1 MIKVSFDKDA
11 YSINAV
17 KKCLYWYTEEFAV
30 ELKQNDKQITIE
42 LDPLDSKNNYKKDK
56 VIKKLKNDLM
66 DFEVR
71 NIVTKETKNVRDLLI
86 AKAFSS
92 TDEYESEPPG
102 EISDPVGFKP

>member
-1 MIKVSFDKDA
+1 
-11 YSINAV
+11 
-17 KKCLYWYTEEFAV
+17 
-30 ELKQNDKQITIE
+30 
-42 LDPLDSKNNYKKDK
+42 
-56 VIKKLKNDLM
+56 M

-86 AKAFSS
+86 AKAFAS